1 MGPKQGGEQGGGAT
15 ACPDPQQLQQLA
27 TLERGAVH
35 GSLLELRWPVE
46 RCRDLLLFGCLDVD
60 FYLNWKAACSSNPT
74 GFIP

>member
-1 MGPKQGGEQGGGAT
+1 MG
-15 ACPDPQQLQQLA
+15 PDPQRLQQLA

-35 GSLLELRWPVE
+35 CLPVE